1 MAEAKEASPELIQ
14 EWIEAVLGKT
24 FGIILQGNN
33 ELIFDQKR
41 SWTAAC
47 WTMPRMD

>member
-24 FGIILQGNN
+24 LVLSYRGIMI
-33 ELIFDQKR
+33 
-41 SWTAAC
+41 
-47 WTMPRMD
+47 